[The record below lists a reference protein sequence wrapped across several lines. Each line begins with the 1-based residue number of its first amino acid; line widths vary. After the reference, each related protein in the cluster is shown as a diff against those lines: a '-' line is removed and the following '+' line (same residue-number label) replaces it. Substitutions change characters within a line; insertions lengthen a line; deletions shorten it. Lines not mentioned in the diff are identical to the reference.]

1 MSEQEIL
8 NAVQDIF
15 RDNFDDDTLEITRS
29 TCADD
34 IEDWDSLE
42 QINLLTA
49 IEKKFN
55 IKFKLADVR
64 GLKDVG
70 DLLDLVARM
79 VQKPCLPEEAKRIRK
94 AASAAFFRTTKEP
107 AMNHYTL
114 AEMTPGLTEEFTVTV
129 TPEMMDAFRAIT
141 GDVSPIH
148 IDADYARGR
157 GFPGRVVYGMLGAS
171 FFSTLAGVY
180 LPGEHCLL
188 HGVEC
193 KFAKPIFIG
202 DTLTVKGTVV
212 SVSEIGSEAEIK
224 AVITNQDG
232 KRVTRGII
240 KAGLAK

>member
-1 MSEQEIL
+1 
-8 NAVQDIF
+8 
-15 RDNFDDDTLEITRS
+15 
-29 TCADD
+29 
-34 IEDWDSLE
+34 
-42 QINLLTA
+42 
-49 IEKKFN
+49 
-55 IKFKLADVR
+55 
-64 GLKDVG
+64 
-70 DLLDLVARM
+70 
-79 VQKPCLPEEAKRIRK
+79 
-94 AASAAFFRTTKEP
+94 
-107 AMNHYTL
+107 MNHYTL

-180 LPGEHCLL
+180 LPG
-188 HGVEC
+188 VEC

-212 SVSEIGSEAEIK
+212 GVSEIGSEAEIK

>member
-1 MSEQEIL
+1 
-8 NAVQDIF
+8 
-15 RDNFDDDTLEITRS
+15 
-29 TCADD
+29 
-34 IEDWDSLE
+34 
-42 QINLLTA
+42 
-49 IEKKFN
+49 
-55 IKFKLADVR
+55 
-64 GLKDVG
+64 
-70 DLLDLVARM
+70 
-79 VQKPCLPEEAKRIRK
+79 
-94 AASAAFFRTTKEP
+94 
-107 AMNHYTL
+107 MNHYTL
-114 AEMTPGLTEEFTVTV
+114 AEMTPGLSEEFTVTV
-129 TPEMMDAFRAIT
+129 TPEMMDAFCTIT
-141 GDVSPIH
+141 GDV
-148 IDADYARGR
+148 DYAKGR

-232 KRVTRGII
+232 KRVTRGVI